1 MSYLIPQL
9 QLQKHLTCVLQK
21 RRWENWWYWWITG
34 MSEMSQ
40 KCHSF
45 PVTEAF
51 DFCTNEEIGESSCHC
66 WYVRDMGAWY
76 TLEQNQLQLWKTE
89 VGPLPCSC
97 FVGFFLN
104 RGLITG
110 LTDVL
115 LSIPVQGWESYT
127 KSIHIYK
134 GIKTLSIY
142 ARLAV
147 YLLILCIFVL

>member
-1 MSYLIPQL
+1 MIHIRAESTSALENRSRATTMQL
-9 QLQKHLTCVLQK
+9 
-21 RRWENWWYWWITG
+21 
-34 MSEMSQ
+34 
-40 KCHSF
+40 
-45 PVTEAF
+45 
-51 DFCTNEEIGESSCHC
+51 FC
-66 WYVRDMGAWY
+66 
-76 TLEQNQLQLWKTE
+76 
-89 VGPLPCSC
+89 C
-97 FVGFFLN
+97 FFFLN